1 MESVIENVLFAPLDL
16 SRVKSRTI
24 LSNDLRYQIRKSTLY
39 KVENSAQIL
48 KFDGNLNIMVDT
60 LSQP

>member
-24 LSNDLRYQIRKSTLY
+24 LSNDLRYQIRKSILY

-48 KFDGNLNIMVDT
+48 KFDWNLNYMIDT

>member
-24 LSNDLRYQIRKSTLY
+24 LSNDLRYQIRKSILY

-48 KFDGNLNIMVDT
+48 RFDWNLNYMIDT